1 MSFATGKKIIITG
14 ANSGIGFETARKLAA
29 FGAEIIMVCRSHERG
44 KAALDEILSQD
55 PDADLT
61 LLLADL
67 SSKHSTLELIENLH
81 HSYKSIDIL
90 INNAGAM
97 FYDRRTS
104 EDGIEYTF
112 ALNHLGPFRLSTGIM
127 DLLKNSP
134 EGRII
139 NVSSDAHRFSRVQK
153 TEDLRAMLNPLRY
166 RGFPVYCNSKLAN
179 ILFTRELARRMK
191 GSNISTAAL
200 HPGFIRTN
208 FGGIQNKQKFSALVF
223 KAFASLFA
231 GSPEQGAA
239 TSVHLADAEKISSG
253 LYYAKEKPVIPSR
266 SSRNDIL
273 AAELWKISEELC

>member
-29 FGAEIIMVCRSHERG
+29 FGAEVIMVCRSQERG
-44 KAALDEILSQD
+44 KAALDAIQSED

-67 SSKHSTLELIENLH
+67 SSKRSTEELIANLH
-81 HSYKSIDIL
+81 GAYKSIDIL

-97 FYDRRTS
+97 IYDRRTS

-127 DLLKNSP
+127 DLLKKAP
-134 EGRII
+134 EARII
-139 NVSSDAHRFSRVQK
+139 NVSSDAHRFSK
-153 TEDLRAMLNPLRY
+153 IEKPEDLRALLNPLRY

-179 ILFTRELARRMK
+179 ILFTRELARRTK
-191 GSNISTAAL
+191 GSNVSTAAL

-208 FGGIQNKQKFSALVF
+208 FGGIQNKKKFSALVF
-223 KAFASLFA
+223 QTIAALFA
-231 GSPEQGAA
+231 GSPERGAA
-239 TSVHLADAEKISSG
+239 TSVHLADTDKISSG
-253 LYYAKEKPVIPSR
+253 LYYAREKPVIPSR
-266 SSRNDIL
+266 ASRNDIL